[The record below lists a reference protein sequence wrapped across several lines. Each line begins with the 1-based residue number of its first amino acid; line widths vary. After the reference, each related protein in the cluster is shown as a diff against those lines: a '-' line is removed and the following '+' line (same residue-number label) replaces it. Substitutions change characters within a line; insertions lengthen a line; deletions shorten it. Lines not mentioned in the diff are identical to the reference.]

1 MNKILVRSFKNKA
14 HIHYTELRDIMEDRF
29 CTYKR
34 VGYFKERMAENLGVK
49 FTGTIYASPGVL
61 KHIKKRHG
69 KQLNKKIVG
78 NLIEFMR
85 NVIEDPDYIGV
96 YKLTENGIHIE
107 LIKKAEMNILI
118 GIDINSR
125 NDYIYVSTMYPISEG
140 KINNRLYRGKLIEC
154 K

>member
-1 MNKILVRSFKNKA
+1 
-14 HIHYTELRDIMEDRF
+14 MEDRF

-34 VGYFKERMAENLGVK
+34 VGYLKERMAKNLGVK
-49 FTGTIYASPGVL
+49 FTGTIYASQGVI

-69 KQLNKKIVG
+69 KHLSKKIVG

-85 NVIEDPDYIGV
+85 YIIEEPDYIGV

-107 LIKKAEMNILI
+107 LIKKIDTNILI
-118 GIDINSR
+118 GIDIDNER
-125 NDYIYVSTMYPISEG
+125 DYIYVSTMYPITEG
-140 KINNRLYRGKLIEC
+140 KINNKLYSGKLIRWRY

>member
-1 MNKILVRSFKNKA
+1 
-14 HIHYTELRDIMEDRF
+14 MEDRF

-34 VGYFKERMAENLGVK
+34 VGYLKERMAKNLGVK
-49 FTGTIYASPGVL
+49 FTGTIYASQGVI

-69 KQLNKKIVG
+69 KHLSKKIVG

-85 NVIEDPDYIGV
+85 YIIEEPDYIGV

-107 LIKKAEMNILI
+107 LIKKIDTNILI
-118 GIDINSR
+118 GIDIDNER
-125 NDYIYVSTMYPISEG
+125 DYIYVSTMYPITEW
-140 KINNRLYRGKLIEC
+140 KINNKLYSGKLIRWRH